1 MATITRQVRFSSMT
15 QRFEMYGSEDYDR
28 CGYTKKE
35 KKEGT
40 ITKKMVGF
48 SCDVQHFEA
57 DDYDRTGYNFKM
69 FKRVVK
75 TRLRLKGHKYYR
87 YSTHTEDEED
97 DEYTLFDHVCQKYAV
112 RTTIELGDVTMN
124 VTYCGK
130 CNPTF

>member
-40 ITKKMVGF
+40 IIKKMVGF
-48 SCDVQHFEA
+48 SCDAKYFEA
-57 DDYDRTGYNFKM
+57 DDYDRTGYDVKM

-75 TRLRLKGHKYYR
+75 TRLRLKGHR
-87 YSTHTEDEED
+87 YASSSKED
-97 DEYTLFDHVCQKYAV
+97 DDEDSMQFDHVCQKYAV
-112 RTTIELGDVTMN
+112 RTTIEIGELTMN